1 MYLFLSPQPAFCTTP
16 SCYRHRNVVFYT
28 KDLLSVGQ
36 ELAADSDIAQRT
48 CKALNELRGSAYGV
62 RDRKKIKA
70 VLF

>member
-1 MYLFLSPQPAFCTTP
+1 
-16 SCYRHRNVVFYT
+16 VFYT